1 MLKQKRYILAIIALY
16 GVLLVYRFSF
26 REDFE
31 ILELVQILLN
41 TMADVFMTILSLVAL
56 NLAVKE
62 SVRLRVPVLR
72 AGLLVIFGLAIY
84 FIGVK
89 TLIAIH
95 RLVYGLTTG
104 MADSFKTVFES
115 LSYQIFD
122 SYIVLAFGII
132 ALSGFTFYTQWKEQQ
147 RLSALLMKERK
158 ESELNFLKAQIN
170 PHFIFNTLNNIH
182 FLVNESNTQAR
193 SLIHS
198 FSDLLRY
205 QLYETG
211 QSEVLLSDES
221 EYLKKYISI
230 QQIRKE
236 EGFNVAFI
244 EDIKDNVKIAPLL
257 LIIPLENAFKYSPN
271 SSDGSIEVHLL
282 ADSERIQYSVKNN
295 INHQAYLSLAGGG
308 LGVDNLKKTSFPDI
322 R

>member
-1 MLKQKRYILAIIALY
+1 M
-16 GVLLVYRFSF
+16 
-26 REDFE
+26 
-31 ILELVQILLN
+31 
-41 TMADVFMTILSLVAL
+41 
-56 NLAVKE
+56 
-62 SVRLRVPVLR
+62 PVLR

-132 ALSGFTFYTQWKEQQ
+132 ALSGFTFYTQRKEQQ